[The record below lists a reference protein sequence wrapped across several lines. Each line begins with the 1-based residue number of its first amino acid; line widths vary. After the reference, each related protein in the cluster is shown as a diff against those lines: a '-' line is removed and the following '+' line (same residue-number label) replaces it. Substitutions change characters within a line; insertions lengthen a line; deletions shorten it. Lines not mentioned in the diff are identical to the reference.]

1 VVPATAAIATAGAAT
16 ATAGA
21 ATAAA
26 SAPTVVPAAAAT
38 ATAGAAT
45 GATATG
51 TFPYFTWPVASSN
64 FVKLGTTGD
73 IFYVEEKAGQE
84 TMHKVQNG
92 CGAWSCQDVPISQ
105 CQDATVVDQAFI
117 DQRAQGQAFVCEML
131 AMAVSTTSSP
141 GAVQAVASSASSRE
155 TPSQSDGGSPTEQ
168 EQSSGSWPLLLLG
181 IAVVLCLCACCNYG
195 LWYYYIPIIR
205 RFPWLDGYLPFQWGF
220 TTSNTFTKLRDG
232 YATTREEELSRDSE
246 AQFPLMFPSDSRY
259 GGPGMPP
266 MMPATQEQFGQGRA
280 MMPQEQIP
288 PLSNQ
293 PGMMLADQGYDL
305 VTVTPNGLQVT
316 PLGGAAV
323 PQGVPIVNPLASTG
337 QGSIV
342 NPSLRSGFR

>member
-1 VVPATAAIATAGAAT
+1 MGTVVPATAAIATAGAAT

-21 ATAAA
+21 AT
-26 SAPTVVPAAAAT
+26 
-38 ATAGAAT
+38 

-51 TFPYFTWPVASSN
+51 TADSTSTVVPSTASVASSN

-105 CQDATVVDQAFI
+105 CQDATVVDQAFL
-117 DQRAQGQAFVCEML
+117 DQRSQGQAFVCEML

-141 GAVQAVASSASSRE
+141 GAVQAVASPASSRE
-155 TPSQSDGGSPTEQ
+155 TPSQSDGGNPTEQ
-168 EQSSGSWPLLLLG
+168 EQSSGSWLSLLIG
-181 IAVVLCLCACCNYG
+181 IAVVLCFCACCNYG

-246 AQFPLMFPSDSRY
+246 AQFPLMFPSDSGY

-323 PQGVPIVNPLASTG
+323 PQGVPIVNPLAGTS
-337 QGSIV
+337 QGSNV